1 MEYSLPKDPAMLLS
15 YVNTQLRNRYE
26 SLEEFCASQNIAE
39 ETIRDTL
46 QVLDYAYDEGKNRF
60 VQRNCKGCLKMMFC
74 NFQAVFSVISFPLT
88 LPHSFS
94 GRKLRRPEI
103 PFPPVWPQRQW

>member
-46 QVLDYAYDEGKNRF
+46 QVLDYAYDEGKNQF
-60 VQRNCKGCLKMMFC
+60 V
-74 NFQAVFSVISFPLT
+74 
-88 LPHSFS
+88 
-94 GRKLRRPEI
+94 
-103 PFPPVWPQRQW
+103 

>member
-1 MEYSLPKDPAMLLS
+1 MLLS

-46 QVLDYAYDEGKNRF
+46 QVLDYAYDEGKNQF
-60 VQRNCKGCLKMMFC
+60 V
-74 NFQAVFSVISFPLT
+74 
-88 LPHSFS
+88 
-94 GRKLRRPEI
+94 
-103 PFPPVWPQRQW
+103 

>member
-26 SLEEFCASQNIAE
+26 SLEEFCTSQNIAE

-46 QVLDYAYDEGKNRF
+46 QVLDYAYDEGKNQF
-60 VQRNCKGCLKMMFC
+60 V
-74 NFQAVFSVISFPLT
+74 
-88 LPHSFS
+88 
-94 GRKLRRPEI
+94 
-103 PFPPVWPQRQW
+103 